1 MTTTA
6 ELIDEMNSTLAKAPT
21 WFHDVFGSGTIF
33 DVVISNSLQV
43 FGLGL
48 VGWMVAFYFEK
59 RHIQSMNRREI
70 PLKDIAINNLKN
82 CHFSEPKAATLLI
95 GSVVVAHDYFRTL
108 IIFFRKL
115 VGGNIRHYERL
126 VDRGRREAL
135 IRLKEEADLC
145 GIDQVI
151 NIRFTATA
159 ISGRFLNA
167 VEMVAYGTGIQSG
180 EPRKNG
186 GPSRT

>member
-1 MTTTA
+1 VTTVA
-6 ELIDEMNSTLAKAPT
+6 EVIDEMNRSLARAPT
-21 WFHDVFGSGTIF
+21 WFHDVFGSGTIWE
-33 DVVISNSLQV
+33 VVIGNSLQV
-43 FGLGL
+43 FGVGL
-48 VGWMVAFYFEK
+48 AGWMVAFILEK
-59 RHIQSMNRREI
+59 RHVQSMNRREI
-70 PLKDIAINNLKN
+70 PLKDIAINNLKT
-82 CHFSEPKAATLLI
+82 CHFIEPQAATLLI

-145 GIDQVI
+145 GIDRVI
-151 NIRFTATA
+151 NVRFTATA

-180 EPRKNG
+180 KRRE
-186 GPSRT
+186 